1 VTFTKAKFAWSP
13 LWFLISKVFRT
24 RKRHRLLN
32 DFILFLF
39 PSKKYTETLKLTN
52 KFHET
57 STLENALEH
66 RDTDAQKTISQK
78 SRFLTLNVLA
88 LTFPSERA

>member
-1 VTFTKAKFAWSP
+1 MI
-13 LWFLISKVFRT
+13 FL
-24 RKRHRLLN
+24 
-32 DFILFLF
+32 LFLF

-66 RDTDAQKTISQK
+66 SDTDAQTTISQK

-88 LTFPSERA
+88 QTFPSERA